1 MSAQGLRIRLGI
13 LVCSAILAA
22 CGGSGGGA
30 GAGAAPDNPLPQV
43 SGLAPADAQA
53 GAASLVLRVD
63 GSGFIGTSTVD
74 WNGTAL
80 PTTYI
85 SAAQL
90 TAQVPASDIANV
102 GSASVTVVNP
112 ALGGGSSGA
121 LNFTISSAMSSG
133 PKLMQ
138 FMTQQ
143 TTSNNTENQ
152 AVVQFSANT
161 TAGNA
166 IWVAVTVSDFDGPH
180 MITVTDTQGN
190 TFTQLD
196 QENDPAPGEQTL
208 AHFYAPHIV
217 GDSNTPDTIT
227 VSWGNDDYKG
237 VLITEIGGVTSAPLV
252 GHRGNLQDSLPA
264 GNDITSGIIAVAAG
278 NTPALLLAVSMNT
291 SGGSSDTGG
300 SGFGAPAAGSG
311 FTQQAQFWDYG
322 VNLATLETATI
333 TGTSA
338 AGLFDAPD
346 TDDYAT
352 VAVVLH

>member
-1 MSAQGLRIRLGI
+1 
-13 LVCSAILAA
+13 
-22 CGGSGGGA
+22 
-30 GAGAAPDNPLPQV
+30 
-43 SGLAPADAQA
+43 
-53 GAASLVLRVD
+53 VD

-102 GSASVTVVNP
+102 GSATVTVVNP

-196 QENDPAPGEQTL
+196 QENDPAPGEQTV

-217 GDSNTPDTIT
+217 GDNTTPDTIT
-227 VSWGNDDYKG
+227 VSLGNDDYKG
-237 VLITEIGGVTSAPLV
+237 VLITEIGGLTSAPLV
-252 GHRGNLQDSLPA
+252 RSPRQPPGCTPRRERHHFGQHR
-264 GNDITSGIIAVAAG
+264 SGRRKQPGTVTRGLDEYQRRFKRHRRQWLRRSRRGQRIY
-278 NTPALLLAVSMNT
+278 S
-291 SGGSSDTGG
+291 
-300 SGFGAPAAGSG
+300 AGS
-311 FTQQAQFWDYG
+311 
-322 VNLATLETATI
+322 VL
-333 TGTSA
+333 
-338 AGLFDAPD
+338 GLRRESCDLGNRHNHR
-346 TDDYAT
+346 YQWRRT
-352 VAVVLH
+352 VQCARYR